1 MFPRNLYLPS
11 TVYVSVCA
19 RALMLAL
26 MRPRNM
32 SPGTPAHLSR
42 HFWDLSSPG
51 LCPYVELTDLIVGE
65 TTCDGK
71 KKAYEIFDEITNKV
85 YVMELPHKK
94 ASTAGLCGGMK

>member
-1 MFPRNLYLPS
+1 MRREICPPEHLRTFKAFLGFK
-11 TVYVSVCA
+11 
-19 RALMLAL
+19 LA
-26 MRPRNM
+26 
-32 SPGTPAHLSR
+32 
-42 HFWDLSSPG
+42 G